1 MFRNRS
7 QHWSG
12 GLDIVRMLKP
22 LITITFMLLTVLGSA
37 PSALAQFDS
46 ATVLGTVRDN
56 TGGVVPGATVTLTGL
71 DTGITST
78 KVTDENGNFE
88 FTTVR
93 IGRYKITAELTG
105 FSIALADNVQAT
117 VGARQRV
124 DLQLAPGSMQ
134 ETIEVV
140 GASTRLETDS
150 SERGQVITAQQVV
163 ALPLNGREYS
173 SLALLSPGVRL
184 SALNTGSAS
193 TVREG
198 SFNINGLRSTFNNFL
213 LDGIDNN
220 AYGTSNQG
228 FSNQVM
234 QPSPDAVAEFR
245 VVTNNMS
252 AEYGRS
258 AGGTIN
264 VSYRSGTNRFSGA
277 AWEFFRDTD
286 LNATGFFKPAA
297 GKPTLSRDQF
307 GGTFGGPIVK
317 NRAFFF
323 GDIEAFRQTR
333 QNVSFQTIPT
343 LVQRQG
349 ILAVAVRNPI
359 SGTIYPAGTPIPMT
373 AFAQKVLSGLPDPTS
388 AGTANNYSILQQFT
402 NNTDKFNLKGDL
414 QFTPSLNG
422 FARYGYRD
430 ADIVDNPPV
439 PLPSGGSG
447 NGLTYV
453 TNKQFVSGFTWTR
466 SGTSLLEGRFGWSRT
481 VAGKS
486 PLSLGTPSAL
496 DAFGIAGLPTDD
508 RITGGLPTQLISG
521 FSDLGR
527 QATNPQ
533 WQFPEVFNPKLN
545 YTWVRGRHSL
555 KTGYEF
561 QHINTEVQ
569 DVNPLY
575 GRDSYA
581 GQISNPTPGI
591 APNSLYNLA
600 DFMFGFRSQYALS
613 NILIANLRQQMHF
626 TYLQDDFRV
635 GNGLTLNLGMRYEY
649 ATPQWERDNILSNYD
664 PVSNTIIP
672 AKDGSLFERARIKP
686 DRNNF
691 GPRAGFAWTAL
702 PQTVVRGGYGLSYV
716 HFHRAGG
723 ANILPINGPQVINAV
738 VNQTNTLD
746 AAFRPTEQGYPAGL
760 TDPSRFNPLAA
771 NITYI
776 PEDYHSSQ
784 VQSYFVSVQRE
795 IARNMLLDVAYVGN
809 RADDLLLLANYNQA
823 SPNNSAGTIALAN
836 RRPIAGFA
844 DITYAF
850 NGGKSRYNSLQ
861 VKYDYRPR
869 RGLLLL
875 NAFTWSQ
882 ARDNGA
888 GTLEAPNGNFP
899 SPQDFR
905 NLDADFGTSGYNQP
919 LNNTTSVVWELP
931 FGEGHRWLSDAGAIT
946 EALLGGWTLSGIN
959 TMTSGEAVNLTY
971 VPTTSFIVSGI
982 QQDFRG
988 ANNYRPN
995 QNGSPYG
1002 DTSSVTSYL
1011 TRDNVTLPT
1020 DPSQP
1025 FGNAPRNSVRG
1036 PWFWQLDA
1044 VAAKHF
1050 RLPFGTDTRAE
1061 FRLEAFN
1068 LLNRA
1073 NFRGPNGVRS
1083 ANAFGTI
1090 TSTYDAR
1097 QLQLGVKVMF

>member
-1 MFRNRS
+1 MRKQLMKMF
-7 QHWSG
+7 
-12 GLDIVRMLKP
+12 LMMLMFVG
-22 LITITFMLLTVLGSA
+22 TA
-37 PSALAQFDS
+37 PAAYAQFDS

-56 TGGVVPGATVTLTGL
+56 SGGVVPGATVTLTAL
-71 DTGITST
+71 DTGITSS

-88 FTTVR
+88 FVTVR
-93 IGRYKITAELTG
+93 IGRYKVTAELSG
-105 FSIALADNVQAT
+105 FSKALADNVQVT

-124 DLQLAPGSMQ
+124 DLQLSPGAMT
-134 ETIEVV
+134 ETVEVI
-140 GASTRLETDS
+140 GAATRLETDS
-150 SERGQVITAQQVV
+150 SERGQVITGQQVV

-264 VSYRSGTNRFSGA
+264 VAYRSGTNRFSGA

-307 GGTFGGPIVK
+307 GGTLGGPIVK

-323 GDIEAFRQTR
+323 SDIEAFRQTR
-333 QNVSFQTIPT
+333 STVAFQTIPNLT
-343 LVQRQG
+343 QRQG
-349 ILAVAVRNPI
+349 ILAVDVRNPVTGI
-359 SGTIYPAGTPIPMT
+359 TYPAGTAIPMT
-373 AFAQKVLSGLPDPTS
+373 ALAQKVLSGLPQPT
-388 AGTANNYSILQQFT
+388 ATTAANNYSILQEFT
-402 NNTDKFNLKGDL
+402 NNTDKFNVRGDL
-414 QFTPSLNG
+414 QFTPALNG

-430 ADIVDNPPV
+430 ADIVDNPPL

-453 TNKQFVSGFTWTR
+453 TNKQFVTGFTWTR
-466 SGTSLLEGRFGWSRT
+466 SSTSLLEGRFGWSRT

-486 PLSLGTPSAL
+486 PLALGSEGY
-496 DAFGIAGLPTDD
+496 GIPGLPSDA
-508 RITGGLPTQLISG
+508 RIAGGLPTQLITG

-533 WQFPEVFNPKLN
+533 WQYPEVFNPKLN
-545 YTWVRGRHSL
+545 YTWGRGRHSL
-555 KTGYEF
+555 KSGYEF

-575 GRDSYA
+575 GRDTYN
-581 GQISNPTPGI
+581 GQISKATP
-591 APNSLYNLA
+591 AAANSNLYNLA

-626 TYLQDDFRV
+626 AYVQDDFRMRD
-635 GNGLTLNLGMRYEY
+635 NLTLNVGLRYEY
-649 ATPQWERDNILSNYD
+649 ATPQWEKDNILSNYD
-664 PVSNTIIP
+664 PKTNTIIA
-672 AKDGSLFERARIKP
+672 AKDGSLFERSRIKP

-691 GPRAGFAWTAL
+691 GPRFGFAWTVL
-702 PQTVVRGGYGLSYV
+702 PQTVVRGGYGMSYV

-738 VNQTNTLD
+738 VNQNDPTSPS
-746 AAFRPTEQGYPAGL
+746 FRTTEQGYPADL
-760 TDPSRFNPLAA
+760 TDPSKFNPLAA
-771 NITYI
+771 NITYM

-795 IARNMLLDVAYVGN
+795 IARNMLIDIAYVGN
-809 RADDLLLLANYNQA
+809 RANDLLLLANYNQA
-823 SPNNSAGTIALAN
+823 TPNNAAGTIALQA
-836 RRPIAGFA
+836 RRPIPQFA

-869 RGLLLL
+869 RGLMFL
-875 NAFTWSQ
+875 NAFTWSK
-882 ARDNGA
+882 AKDNGA

-905 NLDADFGTSGYNQP
+905 NLEADFGTSAYNQP
-919 LNNTTSVVWELP
+919 LNNTTSLVWELP
-931 FGEGHRWLSDAGAIT
+931 FGRGHRWLSDAGAVT
-946 EALLGGWTLSGIN
+946 EALLGGWTISGIN
-959 TMTSGEAVNLTY
+959 TMTSGETVNLTY
-971 VPTTSFIVSGI
+971 TPLQSYIVSGI
-982 QQDFRG
+982 AQDFRG

-995 QNGSPYG
+995 QNGDPYG
-1002 DTSSVTSYL
+1002 DRDSVTAYL
-1011 TRDNVTLPT
+1011 SRDTVTVPT

-1025 FGNAPRNSVRG
+1025 FGSAPRNSVRG

-1044 VAAKHF
+1044 VAAKDF
-1050 RLPFGTDTRAE
+1050 QLPFGTNTRAQ

-1073 NFRGPNGVRS
+1073 NFRGPNGNRS
-1083 ANAFGTI
+1083 ANAYGTI
-1090 TSTYDAR
+1090 TQTYDAR
-1097 QLQLGVKVMF
+1097 QLQLGVKVTF

>member
-1 MFRNRS
+1 G
-7 QHWSG
+7 SG
-12 GLDIVRMLKP
+12 
-22 LITITFMLLTVLGSA
+22 
-37 PSALAQFDS
+37 
-46 ATVLGTVRDN
+46 
-56 TGGVVPGATVTLTGL
+56 
-71 DTGITST
+71 
-78 KVTDENGNFE
+78 
-88 FTTVR
+88 
-93 IGRYKITAELTG
+93 
-105 FSIALADNVQAT
+105 
-117 VGARQRV
+117 
-124 DLQLAPGSMQ
+124 
-134 ETIEVV
+134 
-140 GASTRLETDS
+140 
-150 SERGQVITAQQVV
+150 
-163 ALPLNGREYS
+163 
-173 SLALLSPGVRL
+173 
-184 SALNTGSAS
+184 S

-198 SFNINGLRSTFNNFL
+198 SFNVNGLRSTFNNFL

-264 VSYRSGTNRFSGA
+264 VSYRSGTNRFTGA

-307 GGTFGGPIVK
+307 GGTLGGPIVR

-333 QNVSFQTIPT
+333 QNVAFQTIPT
-343 LVQRQG
+343 LAQRQG
-349 ILAVAVRNPI
+349 ILTVAVINKLT
-359 SGTIYPAGTPIPMT
+359 GVDYPAGTPIPMT
-373 AFAQKVLSGLPDPTS
+373 PLAQKVLSGLPQPTS
-388 AGTANNYSILQQFT
+388 AGTANNYSILQEFT
-402 NNTDKFNLKGDL
+402 NTTNKFNLKSDL
-414 QFTPSLNG
+414 QFSPALSG

-430 ADIVDNPPV
+430 VDIIDNPPL
-439 PLPSGGSG
+439 PLPSGGEG

-453 TNKQFVSGFTWTR
+453 TNKQLVTGFTWAR

-486 PLSLGTPSAL
+486 PLALGTPAAL
-496 DAFGIAGLPTDD
+496 EAYGIPGLPTDD
-508 RITGGLPTQLISG
+508 RIAGGLPTQLITG
-521 FSDLGR
+521 FSNLGR

-533 WQFPEVFNPKLN
+533 WQYPEVFNPKLN
-545 YTWVRGRHSL
+545 YTWVTGRHSL

-575 GRDSYA
+575 GRDAYA
-581 GQISNPTPGI
+581 GQISRPVGAAAN
-591 APNSLYNLA
+591 NLYNLA

-626 TYLQDDFRV
+626 TYVQDDFRL
-635 GNGLTLNLGMRYEY
+635 NDKLTLNLGLRYEY
-649 ATPQWERDNILSNYD
+649 ATPQWEKDNILSNYD
-664 PVSNTIIP
+664 PATNTLIP
-672 AKDGSLFERARIKP
+672 AKDGSLFERSRIKP

-691 GPRAGFAWTAL
+691 GPRFGFAWTVL
-702 PQTVVRGGYGLSYV
+702 PETVVRGGYGMSFV

-723 ANILPINGPQVINAV
+723 ANILPINGPQVVNAV
-738 VNQTNTLD
+738 VNQSDPLTP
-746 AAFRPTEQGYPAGL
+746 AFRTTEQGYAADL
-760 TDPSRFNPLAA
+760 TNPSKFDPLRA
-771 NITYI
+771 NITYM
-776 PEDYHSSQ
+776 PEDYRSSE
-784 VQSYFVSVQRE
+784 VKSYYISVQRE

-809 RADDLLLLANYNQA
+809 RADALLLLANFNQA
-823 SPNNSAGTIALAN
+823 APNNAAGTIPLAN

-850 NGGKSRYNSLQ
+850 NGGKSRYDSMQ

-869 RGLLLL
+869 RGLMLL
-875 NAFTWSQ
+875 NAFTWSK
-882 ARDNGA
+882 AKDNGA
-888 GTLEAPNGNFP
+888 GTLESPNGNFP
-899 SPQDFR
+899 APQDFR
-905 NLDADFGTSGYNQP
+905 NLDADYGTSAYNQP

-931 FGEGHRWLSDAGAIT
+931 FGKGHRWLDDAGPLVD
-946 EALLGGWTLSGIN
+946 ALLGGWTFSGIN

-971 VPTTSFIVSGI
+971 VPATAFIVSGI

-995 QNGSPYG
+995 VTGDPYG
-1002 DTSSVTSYL
+1002 DRNSVTSYL
-1011 TRDNVTLPT
+1011 SRDTVAVPT

-1025 FGNAPRNSVRG
+1025 FGNAPRNSVRA
-1036 PWFWQLDA
+1036 PWFWQMDA
-1044 VAAKHF
+1044 VAAKDF
-1050 RLPFGTDTRAE
+1050 RLPFGTDTRAQ

-1073 NFRGPNGVRS
+1073 NFRGPNGNRS

-1097 QLQLGVKVMF
+1097 QLQLGVKLNF

>member
-1 MFRNRS
+1 MSNRHLFNS
-7 QHWSG
+7 
-12 GLDIVRMLKP
+12 IVFFCA
-22 LITITFMLLTVLGSA
+22 ILLGTA
-37 PSALAQFDS
+37 PAAYAQFDT
-46 ATVLGTVRDN
+46 ATILGTVRDN
-56 TGGVVPGATVTLTGL
+56 TGAVVPGATVTLTGIE
-71 DTGITST
+71 TGIATT
-78 KVTDENGNFE
+78 KVTDENGTFE
-88 FTTVR
+88 FATVR
-93 IGRYKITAELTG
+93 IGRYRVTAELAG

-124 DLQLAPGSMQ
+124 ELQLTPGNIT
-134 ETIEVV
+134 ETIEVA
-140 GASTRLETDS
+140 GAATRLETDT
-150 SERGQVITAQQVV
+150 SERGQVITGQQVV

-173 SLALLSPGVRL
+173 ALALLSPGVRL

-277 AWEFFRDTD
+277 AWEFFRDTK

-297 GKPTLSRDQF
+297 GKPTLDRDQF
-307 GGTFGGPIVK
+307 GGTLGGPIVQ

-323 GDIEAFRQTR
+323 ADVEAFRQTR
-333 QNVSFQTIPT
+333 QTVAFQTIPT
-343 LVQRQG
+343 LQQRQG
-349 ILAVAVRNPI
+349 ILAVPVRNPVT
-359 SGTIYPAGTPIPMT
+359 GDVYAAGTPIPMT
-373 AFAQKVLSGLPDPTS
+373 ALAQRVLSGLPEPTS
-388 AGTANNYSILQQFT
+388 SGTTNNYSILQQFT
-402 NNTDKFNLKGDL
+402 NDTDKFNVKGDL
-414 QFTPSLNG
+414 QFTNALSG

-430 ADIVDNPPV
+430 ADIVDNPPL

-486 PLSLGTPSAL
+486 PLSLGTPAAL
-496 DAFGIAGLPTDD
+496 DAYGIPGLPTDD
-508 RITGGLPTQLISG
+508 RISGGLPTQLITG

-545 YTWVRGRHSL
+545 YTFVVGRHSM
-555 KTGYEF
+555 KSGYEF

-575 GRDSYA
+575 GRDAYS
-581 GQISNPTPGI
+581 GQISRQGLAGATASN
-591 APNSLYNLA
+591 LYNLA

-626 TYLQDDFRV
+626 AYVQDDFRV
-635 GNGLTLNLGMRYEY
+635 NNNLTVNLGLRYEY

-664 PVSNTIIP
+664 PATNSLIA
-672 AKDGSLFERARIKP
+672 AKDGSLFERSRIKP

-691 GPRAGFAWTAL
+691 GPRAGFAWTVL
-702 PQTVVRGGYGLSYV
+702 PQTVVRGGYGMSFV

-738 VNQTNTLD
+738 VNQTNPND
-746 AAFRPTEQGYPAGL
+746 PAFRPTQQGYPTDL
-760 TDPSRFNPLAA
+760 TVPSRFNPLLA
-771 NITYI
+771 NITYM
-776 PEDYHSSQ
+776 PEDYHSSE
-784 VQSYFVSVQRE
+784 VQSYFISVQRE

-809 RADDLLLLANYNQA
+809 RADELLLLANYNQA
-823 SPNNSAGTIALAN
+823 NPNNAAGTIPLAN

-875 NAFTWSQ
+875 NAFTWSK
-882 ARDNGA
+882 AKDNGA

-919 LNNTTSVVWELP
+919 YNNTTSVVWELP
-931 FGEGHRWLSDAGAIT
+931 FGEGHRWLANAGPVV
-946 EALLGGWTLSGIN
+946 EALLGGWTVSGIN

-971 VPTTSFIVSGI
+971 TAATGFIVSGI

-995 QNGSPYG
+995 VNGDPYG
-1002 DTSSVTSYL
+1002 DTSSVTNYL
-1011 TRDNVTLPT
+1011 NRDNVTLPT
-1020 DPSQP
+1020 DFSQP

-1044 VAAKHF
+1044 VAAKDF
-1050 RLPFGTDTRAE
+1050 RLPFGTDTRAQ

-1073 NFRGPNGVRS
+1073 NFRGPNGNRS
-1083 ANAFGTI
+1083 AGAFGTI

-1097 QLQLGVKVMF
+1097 QLQLGVKVTF